1 MPADKRSPENA
12 PKPEDRRVVKGPWEQ
27 PAPKAVRI
35 PVFKRRGSMRTPII
49 NNWGGLVAV
58 ILLIFA
64 APPLIGWISR
74 FIMGFLHGGS

>member
-1 MPADKRSPENA
+1 
-12 PKPEDRRVVKGPWEQ
+12 
-27 PAPKAVRI
+27 
-35 PVFKRRGSMRTPII
+35 MRTPII